1 MRGARLRLVAQTLAL
16 PAVVLVIAVTWA
28 LWVLPELPDPVA
40 TRFGA
45 DLAATDFAPPGTF
58 IAVVAITTAFT
69 AAAFAVL
76 LLSGVSSGH
85 AGRILAGIGAGAV
98 TLVPVMMVATLHPQI
113 GFGDAAGFVI
123 PLPNLLSPLAA
134 AVAVGLAVALVVRPQ
149 EEPEEPVNAETP
161 ITVGDTTLA
170 AWFGRCRAPW
180 IMSVLLVVAVGAT
193 ALTSVTA
200 FRNGDVALGSIY
212 GLLTIVVGIAMSMLL
227 GVRVRVDAVGVHWRL
242 LPGFPRRTIRYQS
255 IRDVEAVDVKPGDWG
270 GWGWRFSGKGTAIL
284 IRGGEGLRIER
295 TKRRTL
301 YVTVE
306 DAARGAELARAH
318 LRRYRS

>member
-16 PAVVLVIAVTWA
+16 PAVVLVIAVTCA

-45 DLAATDFAPPGTF
+45 DRAATDFTPPGTF
-58 IAVVAITTAFT
+58 IAI
-69 AAAFAVL
+69 
-76 LLSGVSSGH
+76 
-85 AGRILAGIGAGAV
+85 
-98 TLVPVMMVATLHPQI
+98 
-113 GFGDAAGFVI
+113 
-123 PLPNLLSPLAA
+123 
-134 AVAVGLAVALVVRPQ
+134 VAVGLAVALVVRPQ

-161 ITVGDTTLA
+161 ITVGDTSLA

-200 FRNGDVALGSIY
+200 FRNGDVMLGSAY
-212 GLLTIVVGIAMSMLL
+212 VLLTIAVAVVMTMLL

-270 GWGWRFSGKGTAIL
+270 GWGWRFSGKGTAIF

-295 TKRRTL
+295 TNRRTL